1 MIEIAEKIAEALEW
15 NFHNCDNY
23 IIFSKHTSKEQEI
36 NLEIDKEE
44 ANCLAC
50 IAREAKQRHES
61 FDVSEEAYLWLD
73 NFGHGKNGA
82 PYDMKDVYEDM
93 EEAKEEFGK
102 LAGTLISA
110 SGFIER
116 ERERNGKTK
125 VNIELGSVIARDNNI
140 DIVCV
145 VERDREASGYPYG

>member
-15 NFHNCDNY
+15 NFHNHEEY
-23 IIFSKHTSKEQEI
+23 ILFNKHTSEGQEI
-36 NLEIDKEE
+36 SLEIDKEE

-50 IAREAKQRHES
+50 IAREAKQRYES
-61 FDVSEEAYLWLD
+61 FDVSEETYLWLD
-73 NFGHGKNGA
+73 NSGHGKNGA

-102 LAGTLISA
+102 LADLLLSA
-110 SGFIER
+110 SEFIER

-140 DIVCV
+140 DFVWIIKRG
-145 VERDREASGYPYG
+145 EEDGK